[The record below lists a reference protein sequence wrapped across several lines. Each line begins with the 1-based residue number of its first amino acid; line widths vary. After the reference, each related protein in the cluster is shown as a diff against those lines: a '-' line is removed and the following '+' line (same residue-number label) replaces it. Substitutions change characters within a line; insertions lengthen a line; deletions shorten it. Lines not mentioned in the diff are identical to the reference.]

1 MMKRMNMKGKL
12 FAALLVCVLAGMLG
26 ATAPAWASRPNWV
39 SSKATVGIVRN
50 EKQKDPNAGDYK
62 QIRVTV
68 TYTNN
73 SRDRIV
79 TECFNKTMDLA
90 CGFYINEVVTEKYR
104 ALDEDDDYYYMA
116 ERKVKKD
123 VQLASYKRDG
133 VKYSKVDKLKDVYP
147 GQTWTL
153 TYYLGINLSNKWK
166 AESRKKFNTGN
177 IFLKDIKWSH
187 GFQVKSKGMT
197 DGKVYVD

>member
-1 MMKRMNMKGKL
+1 MKRMNQKF
-12 FAALLVCVLAGMLG
+12 FAVLLVCVLAGMLG
-26 ATAPAWASRPNWV
+26 AAAPAWASYPNWV
-39 SSKATVGIVRN
+39 SSRATVSVVRN

-90 CGFYINEVVTEKYR
+90 CGFYVKEVVTEKYR
-104 ALDEDDDYYYMA
+104 KEDEDGDFYTSD
-116 ERKVKKD
+116 RKVKKD

-187 GFQVKSKGMT
+187 GFQVKSKGMA

>member
-1 MMKRMNMKGKL
+1 MKRMNSKF
-12 FAALLVCVLAGMLG
+12 FAVLLVCVLAGMLG

-39 SSKATVGIVRN
+39 SSRATVSIVRN

-90 CGFYINEVVTEKYR
+90 CGFYVKEVVTEKYR
-104 ALDEDDDYYYMA
+104 KEDEDGDFYTTD
-116 ERKVKKD
+116 RKVKKD
-123 VQLASYKRDG
+123 VKLGSYKRDG
-133 VKYSKVDKLKDVYP
+133 VKFPKVDKVNDVYP

-153 TYYLGINLSNKWK
+153 TYYLGLNLSKWK
-166 AESRKKFNTGN
+166 AEPRKKFNTGN
-177 IFLKDIKWSH
+177 LFLKDIKWSH
-187 GFQVKSKGMT
+187 GFQVKSKGMA
-197 DGKVYVD
+197 DGKVYID